1 MIRMAYNSAMTN
13 LRYDLNNY
21 IVELRRISNLAAT
34 FLMKSDITKM
44 QYLNDIENDIFDY
57 ETRFNNERNPYI
69 KREIVFELKREVD
82 LANKEYQI
90 LRKNDH
96 VTYYVTDIFEDQ
108 GVIKYSK
115 IAGGVVAGTLEL
127 FAALYFY
134 KISNILKM
142 KRFKGVAAVFAAYGG
157 NNIYEAMTPILF
169 EHSSAGPVRF
179 FYREAAEILG
189 FENDQGDF
197 AYNSIEF
204 SLSIYAGIR
213 KPIVSQNAK
222 RLADKLIGEAPGT
235 GRLFRNIHS
244 DYLPSWDKKNT
255 VMKLWFLGYSGYKA
269 KLIFWDEKYKLENK
283 YN

>member
-1 MIRMAYNSAMTN
+1 MIPMAYNSALTN

-57 ETRFNNERNPYI
+57 ETKFNNERNPYI

-90 LRKNDH
+90 LRKNGH

-222 RLADKLIGEAPGT
+222 RLADKLIGETPGT

-269 KLIFWDEKYKLENK
+269 KLIFWDEKYKLDNK

>member
-1 MIRMAYNSAMTN
+1 MAYNSALTN

-222 RLADKLIGEAPGT
+222 RLADKLIGETPGT

>member
-1 MIRMAYNSAMTN
+1 
-13 LRYDLNNY
+13 
-21 IVELRRISNLAAT
+21 
-34 FLMKSDITKM
+34 
-44 QYLNDIENDIFDY
+44 
-57 ETRFNNERNPYI
+57 
-69 KREIVFELKREVD
+69 
-82 LANKEYQI
+82 
-90 LRKNDH
+90 
-96 VTYYVTDIFEDQ
+96 
-108 GVIKYSK
+108 
-115 IAGGVVAGTLEL
+115 
-127 FAALYFY
+127 
-134 KISNILKM
+134 M

-189 FENDQGDF
+189 LENDQGDF

-213 KPIVSQNAK
+213 KPIISQNAK
-222 RLADKLIGEAPGT
+222 RLADKLIGETPGT

>member
-1 MIRMAYNSAMTN
+1 MAYNSALTN

-69 KREIVFELKREVD
+69 KREIVFELKREVE

-90 LRKNDH
+90 LRTNDH

-127 FAALYFY
+127 FAAHYFY
-134 KISNILKM
+134 KISSTLNIR
-142 KRFKGVAAVFAAYGG
+142 RFRGVAIVFVAYGA
-157 NNIYEAMTPILF
+157 NNIYEAMTPVIF
-169 EHSSAGPVRF
+169 EHSSPGAVRI
-179 FYREAAEILG
+179 FYREIAEVFG
-189 FENDQGDF
+189 FDKDQGDY
-197 AYNSIEF
+197 AYSFGEL

-213 KPIVSQNAK
+213 KPIVTQHSK
-222 RLADKLIGEAPGT
+222 RLADKLIGETPGT

-244 DYLPSWDKKNT
+244 DYIPSWDNKST
-255 VMKLWFLGYSGYKA
+255 IMRLWFLGYTGYKA
-269 KLIFWDEKYKLENK
+269 KLLFWDEKYKFENK

>member
-1 MIRMAYNSAMTN
+1 MAYNSALTN

-34 FLMKSDITKM
+34 FLMKSDMTKI

-157 NNIYEAMTPILF
+157 NNIYEVITPILF
-169 EHSSAGPVRF
+169 VHSSAGPVRF

-222 RLADKLIGEAPGT
+222 RLADKLIGETPGT